1 MYACMHG
8 GTQSSNKT
16 ETCVSSVQYTNLILK
31 EPTIV
36 FVFIFLSCMIHYSVT
51 VFWNCKSLSH
61 DYIVGVVYIFSIA
74 DMIT

>member
-51 VFWNCKSLSH
+51 VF
-61 DYIVGVVYIFSIA
+61 
-74 DMIT
+74 